1 MKAKHI
7 RSKTHVRKHPD
18 FIDPIEQYHIL
29 VEQFFLL
36 PFNFAQSPGPGFGI
50 LESDASGC
58 STICSA
64 IAICSSGPGS
74 TGWWWWWK
82 GYFWWR
88 WWLPTPQ
95 KKNRKAGVRMV
106 PPKKNQNPKF
116 PKKLAGTTQLFGKSS
131 LRPERPKVRN
141 MLKQSSFGMSQ
152 WRRPTILGHVVLGS
166 SKKGDS
172 FLRGLR
178 TIHGSKKSMDQ
189 PIELGSCPGSY
200 VWQLCWGHAA
210 EKGEKFFACLSV
222 LADFALPANTL
233 IFDIMG
239 YTDPKWFWLSATFD
253 TLQTPSLSKWKPW
266 WWRDCLRGRHLPF
279 WSWRAYS
286 HCGTHSWVI
295 PLSFDWMD

>member
-1 MKAKHI
+1 MPAAAAPFALQ
-7 RSKTHVRKHPD
+7 S
-18 FIDPIEQYHIL
+18 QYVPAVL
-29 VEQFFLL
+29 
-36 PFNFAQSPGPGFGI
+36 AARAGGDDGKGT
-50 LESDASGC
+50 SDDDDDC
-58 STICSA
+58 
-64 IAICSSGPGS
+64 P
-74 TGWWWWWK
+74 
-82 GYFWWR
+82 
-88 WWLPTPQ
+88 PP

-200 VWQLCWGHAA
+200 V
-210 EKGEKFFACLSV
+210 
-222 LADFALPANTL
+222 
-233 IFDIMG
+233 
-239 YTDPKWFWLSATFD
+239 
-253 TLQTPSLSKWKPW
+253 
-266 WWRDCLRGRHLPF
+266 
-279 WSWRAYS
+279 
-286 HCGTHSWVI
+286 
-295 PLSFDWMD
+295 